1 MLKFF
6 FIFILIMLFFRMFG
20 KYILAGII
28 MLIVPKIMKKAAQQQ
43 NKANTIFTNGNIRV
57 EKDKNTKDSGE
68 FTDYEVVE

>member
-1 MLKFF
+1 
-6 FIFILIMLFFRMFG
+6 MLFFRMFG